1 MKVFLQMFK
10 HSYNMIP
17 KISLSLLIMMV
28 SITIYKLCFLGA
40 DISLFSDNNLTIA
53 QIVFRVIFTIF
64 LIVAYFRT
72 FVIISGPSVSIL
84 QMLPEIRKKVVKF
97 AGLNLGLIFIWA
109 VLILGHN
116 DFQILLSFIFSS
128 LWMLSTIITISSF
141 RVPVY
146 RSNKYWFLKLIFALF
161 SFVVPIMYIKGTPKH
176 PIMYYT
182 ILSVFFIV
190 IIYQM
195 FNFVSNYI
203 NNRFKDDFKKTGF
216 VVKINSFQAYFDD
229 AIVKELNS
237 LIYRIKSDPKNK
249 YIKLFQFSLFEPTP
263 TVLVLIFYAFIVF
276 ALLSLQGKLGIIYF
290 VSLLLYFL
298 LISALN
304 YSRIYRKRNKI
315 EHLYLVSKLSR
326 NKFELTVL
334 STVFRQ
340 VIIGFACS
348 VPIFTLG
355 LVIYSKYFVTA
366 ELLLISSLILSYYI
380 AELLIIFILWT
391 FMIKGRDFDTI
402 KQARVMSN

>member
-1 MKVFLQMFK
+1 MKVYVQMFK
-10 HSYNMIP
+10 FSYNMIP
-17 KISLSLLIMMV
+17 KISISLLIMMSSV
-28 SITIYKLCFLGA
+28 TIYKLFYLGA
-40 DISLFSDNNLTIA
+40 DISLFSKNNITIA
-53 QIVFRVIFTIF
+53 QIIFRVIFTIF
-64 LIVAYFRT
+64 LIWAYFRT
-72 FVIISGPSVSIL
+72 FIIISGPSVSVL
-84 QMLPEIRKKVVKF
+84 QMIPEIRKKTILF
-97 AGLNLGLIFIWA
+97 AGLNLGLVFIWS
-109 VLILGHN
+109 VFILGYN

-195 FNFVSNYI
+195 FNFVRNYI
-203 NNRFKDDFKKTGF
+203 NYRLKDDFTKKGF
-216 VVKINSFQAYFDD
+216 GLKINSFQAYFDD

-237 LIYRIKSDPKNK
+237 LVNKTKSNPKNK

-263 TVLVLIFYAFIVF
+263 KVLGIILYALIVS
-276 ALLSLQGKLGIIYF
+276 ALFSIRDRFEIIYF
-290 VSLLLYFL
+290 VSFLLYFL
-298 LISALN
+298 LISFLH

-315 EHLYLVSKLSR
+315 EYLYLASKLSR

-334 STVFRQ
+334 STMFRQ

-355 LVIYSKYFVTA
+355 IVIYSKYFVAA
-366 ELLLISSLILSYYI
+366 ELLLISSLVLSYYI
-380 AELLIIFILWT
+380 AELIIIYALWT
-391 FMIKGRDFDTI
+391 FMIKNRDYDTI
-402 KQARVMSN
+402 KQSRVMTN